1 MDYDKLSIVLDL
13 KTGKK
18 VINNKYRILKRIGQG
33 QYGKVLLGQVLD
45 DSSQRSTTIRKKS
58 TLNDTTTVS
67 KLSSSSLEAP
77 ATTTTYVAIKTINR
91 VDKAKLIT
99 KSYISNVTKIKKE
112 IRILKQCNH
121 PNVVKLYSVIDDI
134 HFDKILLIL
143 EYCKYGEIDWKHYNH
158 YYEKY
163 TTHENRS
170 PLNLN
175 KILRDIVNGLEY
187 LHSYKHIIHR
197 DLKPSN
203 LLIDEYN
210 NIKIS
215 DFGVSLIL
223 ENTIQ
228 DSKELANTMGT
239 PAFYA
244 PELCQFVKNRFSMI
258 TNENHQLNKIKLD
271 YRIDIWSLGV
281 TLYCL
286 MFNNLPFN
294 GINEFDISKKIV
306 DAELK
311 FPQIKHTSRVTD
323 SDVEELQSVKDLI
336 KQLLQKD
343 PNKRISLQGVKH
355 HKFTTFDLNDLQREK
370 FYKFNQAIFKDAD
383 CKRKLSEEKENEE
396 QIVSQNNNAG
406 LSTKIRNFFKGS
418 NSNSNSTS
426 PTPPPP
432 PPPPNASASASASAK
447 AATSKKKSAEPLA
460 HDSETTRPNLP
471 DLQHVDDLLDSYFDD
486 SSSLGS
492 IVDEDPVD
500 TSNILGEIS
509 KDENKVNDTSSRHSP
524 QPLVLHPVTLKD
536 PFIVASV
543 SPTATTKPTT
553 NGSSNNNS
561 IPITPSISHH
571 QLHPLTPT
579 NELFATIGQASPG
592 HDVNSN
598 GPVFSPSKRFFDKQQ
613 QQIKEAKQL
622 QPSIKSLSTD
632 HDYVIAPPSIFS
644 RSNGSSHSI
653 NNNNGT
659 SNGDFNANGVGAGAG
674 AGERRNSADRPRPPY
689 GLSRIPSSSSSL
701 NLHAYFTDDCDS
713 IESLHSIPS
722 THSSSLKYNL
732 KKTKDKDRDTHGG
745 KGASS
750 NKANS
755 SDSVNEV
762 DEGNST
768 LYLAADDDDTGVFQ
782 KYQDLSKY
790 LDNLE

>member
-1 MDYDKLSIVLDL
+1 MDYDKLLIELDL

-18 VINNKYRILKRIGQG
+18 VINNKYRILKKIGQG

-45 DSSQRSTTIRKKS
+45 DNRNNQPVVRKQS
-58 TLNDTTTVS
+58 TLNDKVVTA
-67 KLSSSSLEAP
+67 SSTSV
-77 ATTTTYVAIKTINR
+77 TYVAIKTINR

-112 IRILKQCNH
+112 IKILKQCNH
-121 PNVVKLYSVIDDI
+121 PNVVKLYSVIDDT

-163 TTHENRS
+163 STHKSRTA
-170 PLNLN
+170 LNLN

-187 LHSYKHIIHR
+187 LHLYKHIIHR
-197 DLKPSN
+197 DLKPLN

-258 TNENHQLNKIKLD
+258 TNEHHLLNKIKID

-294 GINEFDISKKIV
+294 GVNEFDICKKIV
-306 DAELK
+306 DTELK

-323 SDVEELQSVKDLI
+323 SDVEELQLAKDLI

-343 PNKRISLQGVKH
+343 PNRRISLEEVKH
-355 HKFTTFDLNDLQREK
+355 HKFTTFDLNDSQRER
-370 FYKFNQAIFKDAD
+370 FFNFNQAIFKDAD
-383 CKRKLSEEKENEE
+383 CKRKLSENNEE
-396 QIVSQNNNAG
+396 GEPLQNSTG
-406 LSTKIRNFFKGS
+406 LSTKIRNFFRG
-418 NSNSNSTS
+418 NNSTM
-426 PTPPPP
+426 PTPPAKDATLA
-432 PPPPNASASASASAK
+432 ASNLK
-447 AATSKKKSAEPLA
+447 EPLS
-460 HDSETTRPNLP
+460 HDSGTKRPNLP

-486 SSSLGS
+486 SSSMGS
-492 IVDEDPVD
+492 SIGEVEEDPVD
-500 TSNILGEIS
+500 TSNILGEVA
-509 KDENKVNDTSSRHSP
+509 NGNDRDINASLKHLP
-524 QPLVLHPVTLKD
+524 QPLVLKPLTLKD
-536 PFIVASV
+536 PF
-543 SPTATTKPTT
+543 TATGTT
-553 NGSSNNNS
+553 SKVETRWPLNNNS
-561 IPITPSISHH
+561 TLITPNSSQQHS
-571 QLHPLTPT
+571 LTPT
-579 NELFATIGQASPG
+579 NDMFATIGQSSP
-592 HDVNSN
+592 NQTSTN

-613 QQIKEAKQL
+613 QQNKEAQQRQ
-622 QPSIKSLSTD
+622 QPSIKSLSAD
-632 HDYVIAPPSIFS
+632 NDFVIQPPSVFN
-644 RSNGSSHSI
+644 RKNGHLNSNG
-653 NNNNGT
+653 NNNNNNNVSNNST
-659 SNGDFNANGVGAGAG
+659 TSNSNNSSNGD
-674 AGERRNSADRPRPPY
+674 RRNSAERSKPPY

-713 IESLHSIPS
+713 LESLHSIQS
-722 THSSSLKYNL
+722 NHSSSVKYNL
-732 KKTKDKDRDTHGG
+732 KKIKDNALVHDTKT
-745 KGASS
+745 
-750 NKANS
+750 NS
-755 SDSVNEV
+755 SESKETGTED
-762 DEGNST
+762 
-768 LYLAADDDDTGVFQ
+768 ADDNEEEGDSTFYLGDETGVFE
-782 KYQDLSKY
+782 KYKDLSTY

>member
-18 VINNKYRILKRIGQG
+18 VINNKYRILKKIGQG

-45 DSSQRSTTIRKKS
+45 DPVKPITESTVRKHS
-58 TLNDTTTVS
+58 TLNDAAMTTSPVPTASV
-67 KLSSSSLEAP
+67 
-77 ATTTTYVAIKTINR
+77 TYVAIKTINR

-112 IRILKQCNH
+112 IKILKQCKH
-121 PNVVKLYSVIDDI
+121 PNVVKLYSVIDDT

-163 TTHENRS
+163 TSHENRS
-170 PLNLN
+170 ALNLN

-223 ENTIQ
+223 ENTVQ
-228 DSKELANTMGT
+228 DTKELANTMGT

-258 TNENHQLNKIKLD
+258 TNENHQFNKIKID

-294 GINEFDISKKIV
+294 GLNEFDICKKIV
-306 DAELK
+306 DSELK

-323 SDVEELQSVKDLI
+323 SDVEELKLVKDLI
-336 KQLLQKD
+336 RQLLQKD
-343 PNKRISLQGVKH
+343 PNKRISLNGVKH
-355 HKFTTFDLNDLQREK
+355 HKFTTFDLNDSQREK
-370 FYKFNQAIFKDAD
+370 FLKFNQAIFKDED
-383 CKRKLSEEKENEE
+383 CKRKLNDGKGARGQE
-396 QIVSQNNNAG
+396 QQSQSQQSNVG
-406 LSTKIRNFFKGS
+406 LSTKLRNFFKGNTN
-418 NSNSNSTS
+418 NSKPLVAPSTV
-426 PTPPPP
+426 P
-432 PPPPNASASASASAK
+432 
-447 AATSKKKSAEPLA
+447 SKKEQSKEPLA
-460 HDSETTRPNLP
+460 HDSETKRPNLP
-471 DLQHVDDLLDSYFDD
+471 DLHHVDDLLDSYFDD

-492 IVDEDPVD
+492 VGDVDEDPID
-500 TSNILGEIS
+500 TSNILGEITNGEVKS
-509 KDENKVNDTSSRHSP
+509 KSADSSLKHLP
-524 QPLVLHPVTLKD
+524 QPLVLKPLTLKD
-536 PFIVASV
+536 PNSVAP
-543 SPTATTKPTT
+543 SPAK
-553 NGSSNNNS
+553 SSSYNAS
-561 IPITPSISHH
+561 LPVTPSSSYHH
-571 QLHPLTPT
+571 SLTPT
-579 NELFATIGQASPG
+579 NDLFATIGQTSPSQI
-592 HDVNSN
+592 NAN
-598 GPVFSPSKRFFDKQQ
+598 GPVFSPSKRFFDRQQ
-613 QQIKEAKQL
+613 QQSQQL
-622 QPSIKSLSTD
+622 PQHSQQPSLKSLSAECD
-632 HDYVIAPPSIFS
+632 FVIEPPSVFN
-644 RSNGSSHSI
+644 RNNGS
-653 NNNNGT
+653 NVGNTFTNT
-659 SNGDFNANGVGAGAG
+659 SNTSSNNTATGGSD
-674 AGERRNSADRPRPPY
+674 RRNSSERPRPPY

-713 IESLHSIPS
+713 IESSHSITS

-732 KKTKDKDRDTHGG
+732 KSAKDRNKDQD
-745 KGASS
+745 GAS
-750 NKANS
+750 KVHQIANS
-755 SDSVNEV
+755 SHASVSKLNGGSGVGDYSSGKAQEKKGHDV
-762 DEGNST
+762 GDGEGDEGDST
-768 LYLAADDDDTGVFQ
+768 FYLGNDETGVFE
-782 KYQDLSKY
+782 KYQDLSTY

>member
-1 MDYDKLSIVLDL
+1 MDYDKLSIELDP

-18 VINNKYRILKRIGQG
+18 TVNNKYLILKKIGQG

-45 DSSQRSTTIRKKS
+45 TTSKPTVRKQSTLKDSSTSPTG
-58 TLNDTTTVS
+58 TTTNNANTV
-67 KLSSSSLEAP
+67 
-77 ATTTTYVAIKTINR
+77 TYVAIKTINR

-121 PNVVKLYSVIDDI
+121 PNVVKLYSVIDDT

-163 TTHENRS
+163 TTHKHRLA
-170 PLNLN
+170 LNLN

-203 LLIDEYN
+203 LLIDEFN

-223 ENTIQ
+223 ENSIQ
-228 DSKELANTMGT
+228 DAKELANTMGT

-258 TNENHQLNKIKLD
+258 TNEDHQLNKVKID
-271 YRIDIWSLGV
+271 YRIDIWSLGI

-294 GINEFDISKKIV
+294 GINEFDICKNIV
-306 DAELK
+306 DSELK
-311 FPQIKHTSRVTD
+311 FPQIKHTSKVTE
-323 SDVEELQSVKDLI
+323 SDLEELKLVKDLI
-336 KQLLQKD
+336 KQLLHKD
-343 PNKRISLQGVKH
+343 PNKRISLHGVKH
-355 HKFTTFDLNDLQREK
+355 HKFTTFDLNDSQREK
-370 FYKFNQAIFKDAD
+370 FFNFNRAIFKDAD
-383 CKRKLSEEKENEE
+383 CKKELVKSGEKGAAVQPND
-396 QIVSQNNNAG
+396 VG
-406 LSTKIRNFFKGS
+406 LSTKIRNFFKGAT
-418 NSNSNSTS
+418 ST
-426 PTPPPP
+426 PTSTLPPP
-432 PPPPNASASASASAK
+432 K
-447 AATSKKKSAEPLA
+447 AGTAAAAGNTSLKEPLA
-460 HDSETTRPNLP
+460 HDSETKRPNLP

-492 IVDEDPVD
+492 SIGEMEEGPVD
-500 TSNILGEIS
+500 TSNILG
-509 KDENKVNDTSSRHSP
+509 KVTNSRASTSPKRLP
-524 QPLVLHPVTLKD
+524 QPLILKPLTLKD
-536 PFIVASV
+536 PFTATAT
-543 SPTATTKPTT
+543 PTATPTPT
-553 NGSSNNNS
+553 QSRTEDTGTTQSSKNNS
-561 IPITPSISHH
+561 TPITPSSSHH
-571 QLHPLTPT
+571 HSLTPT
-579 NELFATIGQASPG
+579 NDLFTTIGQSSPSQLS
-592 HDVNSN
+592 SN

-613 QQIKEAKQL
+613 QQRNEQVRQQQQL

-632 HDYVIAPPSIFS
+632 NDYVMEPPSVFS
-644 RSNGSSHSI
+644 RSNSTNSNSNSNGNGNG
-653 NNNNGT
+653 NNNNSNST
-659 SNGDFNANGVGAGAG
+659 SSNTINTTD
-674 AGERRNSADRPRPPY
+674 RMNSTDRVKPPY

-713 IESLHSIPS
+713 IESLHSIHS

-732 KKTKDKDRDTHGG
+732 KRDKNNAPRRSKSSSIKSEPGVDVDDDDGG
-745 KGASS
+745 EGEGEG
-750 NKANS
+750 
-755 SDSVNEV
+755 DS
-762 DEGNST
+762 T
-768 LYLAADDDDTGVFQ
+768 FYLGDDDTGVFE
-782 KYQDLSKY
+782 KYKDLSTY